1 MYKPR
6 LIGSSNKPIT
16 SPSKMTFT
24 KAAFLKFDENVY
36 NHYRIYCRWTISAD
50 WHNICLVCAIPM
62 LCHWFCHSKRY
73 RDSAH
78 FLYALKLLQNATNN
92 NSRNRSLFLQ
102 KLSKIFLLH
111 LQIFYFNLA
120 MLAAILYL
128 YKFQNCFTVS
138 INFQIFFPKYM
149 HSSCTKPMK
158 ESLVYCF
165 V

>member
-1 MYKPR
+1 MNDLSR
-6 LIGSSNKPIT
+6 LTQHLSSLCNTDALPLILSFKTLQRFCALPI
-16 SPSKMTFT
+16 
-24 KAAFLKFDENVY
+24 
-36 NHYRIYCRWTISAD
+36 RIET
-50 WHNICLVCAIPM
+50 
-62 LCHWFCHSKRY
+62 
-73 RDSAH
+73 
-78 FLYALKLLQNATNN
+78 LQNATNN
-92 NSRNRSLFLQ
+92 NSRKRSLFLQ

-111 LQIFYFNLA
+111 LQILYFNLA